1 MLERD
6 IEAKFSRLC
15 KANGI
20 LTLKMQT
27 QGSRGRSGYPD
38 RLVFL
43 GQGRHCWIEFKA
55 TGKTDELTDLQDLRI
70 KTLRKMGEA
79 VLVTDDA
86 SAAMAWVGELL

>member
-27 QGSRGRSGYPD
+27 QASRGRAGYPD

-43 GQGRHCWIEFKA
+43 GQGRHAWIEFKA
-55 TGKTDELTDLQDLRI
+55 TGKVKDLTELQEQRI
-70 KTLRKMGEA
+70 KQLRSIGEA